1 MKEGDK
7 ALVDPKLT
15 GLDSWILGEVIDVE
29 STLFEVLSLLSKI
42 NLVVYFFGEEK
53 YFKLA

>member
-42 NLVVYFFGEEK
+42 NLVVYF
-53 YFKLA
+53 LAKKSILN